1 MVPQCTIR
9 AAEPVNQVRPL
20 RNTAAAYLEVLVVAW
35 MEEKVCL
42 SIILLERGKK
52 TEQSDQK
59 QDLNQ
64 RRMYKSKNIRR
75 VGVGFV
81 ITRAVHI

>member
-1 MVPQCTIR
+1 MVPQCTTR

-42 SIILLERGKK
+42 SIILLERGK

>member
-1 MVPQCTIR
+1 MVPQWTTW

-42 SIILLERGKK
+42 SIILLERGKNWTVRPEAGPESK
-52 TEQSDQK
+52 
-59 QDLNQ
+59 
-64 RRMYKSKNIRR
+64 KS
-75 VGVGFV
+75 V
-81 ITRAVHI
+81 

>member
-52 TEQSDQK
+52 LVRPEAGPE
-59 QDLNQ
+59 
-64 RRMYKSKNIRR
+64 SKKN
-75 VGVGFV
+75 V
-81 ITRAVHI
+81 